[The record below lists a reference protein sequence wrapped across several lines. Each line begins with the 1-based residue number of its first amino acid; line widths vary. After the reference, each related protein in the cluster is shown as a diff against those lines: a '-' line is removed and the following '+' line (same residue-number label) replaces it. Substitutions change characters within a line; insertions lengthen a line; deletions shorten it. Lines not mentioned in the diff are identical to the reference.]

1 MKIGKY
7 AKVVTLIGVY
17 DGSNADIFANLL
29 PHMLSV
35 QEGELM
41 FDNAGR
47 MEGVKEG
54 SVIMRD
60 GSIYPSVDYFNENF
74 AWVE

>member
-1 MKIGKY
+1 MKSGKY
-7 AKVVTLIGVY
+7 AKVSILIGVY
-17 DGSNADIFANLL
+17 DGSNAGMFSDLL

-35 QEGELM
+35 QEGKLM

-47 MEGVKEG
+47 MEEVKDG

-60 GSIYPSVDYFNENF
+60 GSIYPSVEYFNDNF